1 MSGLHEL
8 IACEMPSIVL
18 GKYISVNQEFIIT
31 LVIRL

>member
-1 MSGLHEL
+1 MSSLHVKH
-8 IACEMPSIVL
+8 SIVL